1 MAAYSPLGA
10 MALASSDLKFLV
22 SEAPKPKP
30 KAATVAA
37 EKKPAEEQTE
47 AADAQPKTDEG
58 SAEDSMAQQIRDDG
72 TMDTT
77 DSALFEEEE

>member
-1 MAAYSPLGA
+1 

-30 KAATVAA
+30 KPAAVVA
-37 EKKPAEEQTE
+37 EEKPAQEQPD
-47 AADAQPKTDEG
+47 AADAKPKTDEG